1 MTLFPSVTIDGVF
14 ESSGVLAGIDA
25 RVQEALAGLQYESGP
40 WDVTANISN
49 SDWIAD
55 GMVLQRHPGRIVTL
69 TFAGL
74 ERVATQGTTSFYT
87 LPSGFRPSRTG
98 LLRDVWLPV
107 FPNGRV
113 DIDQYGNMRANWGV
127 DHEARVFATLMW
139 TTPDDAPSS
148 PPGTAV
154 TL

>member
-25 RVQEALAGLQYESGP
+25 RVQDALAGLQYESGP
-40 WDVTANISN
+40 RDVTANISN

-69 TFAGL
+69 TLAGL
-74 ERVATQGTTSFYT
+74 ERIDTQATPSFYT
-87 LPSGFRPSRTG
+87 LPSGFRPPRTG
-98 LLRDVWLPV
+98 LIRDVWLPV
-107 FPNGRV
+107 FPDGRV
-113 DIDQYGNMRANWGV
+113 DIDEWGNMRANWGV
-127 DHEARVFATLMW
+127 DHGARVFATLMW

-148 PPGTAV
+148 LPGTAV

>member
-1 MTLFPSVTIDGVF
+1 MTLFPSVTIDGTF

-25 RVQEALAGLQYESGP
+25 RVQSALGDLMYDSGP
-40 WDVTANISN
+40 RDITANISN

-55 GMVLQRHPGRIVTL
+55 GLVLQRHPGRIVTL

-74 ERVATQGTTSFYT
+74 ERVATQATTTFYT
-87 LPSGFRPSRTG
+87 LPPGFRPPRTG
-98 LLRDVWLPV
+98 LIRDVWLPA

-127 DHEARVFATLMW
+127 GDPRVFATIMW

-148 PPGTAV
+148 LPGGAV
-154 TL
+154 VL